1 LERRWLNV
9 SAAPFSKVTA
19 FIRRKMSRRCA
30 PARRLTTTIA
40 GLGCATSETPSLTG
54 AGGKLVIATCSALK
68 RAYRD
73 CLREQIGPEALF
85 VLLHGERDLLKQRL
99 DERTH
104 RYMPSSLLDSQPET
118 LEQPETDE
126 CALSL
131 DIAETPADLVRT
143 IERELAR
150 LGITRPPDQAAGVS
164 ER

>member
-1 LERRWLNV
+1 
-9 SAAPFSKVTA
+9 
-19 FIRRKMSRRCA
+19 
-30 PARRLTTTIA
+30 
-40 GLGCATSETPSLTG
+40 
-54 AGGKLVIATCSALK
+54 
-68 RAYRD
+68 
-73 CLREQIGPEALF
+73 
-85 VLLHGERDLLKQRL
+85 LLHGERDLLKQRL